1 MPWMLRS
8 NGRMVERSWLA
19 DGLVAA
25 EGSLV
30 VLVAVEG
37 LNAVAAK
44 ELNAVAVEGSNA
56 LLAGCCS

>member
-1 MPWMLRS
+1 
-8 NGRMVERSWLA
+8 MVERSWLA